1 MESKALPK
9 RHDIPAEYTW
19 NAPSV
24 FESREAWEAAY
35 QDLAVQLPSLKRF
48 EGHLSDGPATLA
60 EWMTLTSE
68 MGITIGKL
76 MVYAGMSSAV
86 DTNDQAAV
94 AMQGRGMMLVGQVQA
109 LTAFADPELLQI
121 GWETLSQWIAQNAD
135 LAVYHHYIDRL
146 FRKQQHI
153 RSAEV
158 EEVLGL
164 LADNFSM
171 PYRTYSMLT
180 DADFKFTQAA
190 ENEPVAQSTI
200 TDLMNNP
207 NREVRR
213 TAWENY
219 ADRYLDYKHTLA
231 ANYLASVK
239 QDAFEAHVRGYSGT
253 LEAVLFP
260 DNIPVEVFHNL
271 IDTYKRFLPT
281 WHRYWAIR
289 RRILGFETLTP
300 YDIWAPL
307 SQTRPVVDYDQAI
320 DWLTEAL
327 APLGDDYVAT
337 MRQGS
342 LENRWV
348 DRYPNEGKSSGA
360 FSSGAKGTHP
370 FIMMSYANSL
380 ESMSTLAHEL
390 GHSMHSYLTWQH
402 QPVIYSNYS
411 SFVAEVASNFHQA
424 MLRDY
429 LFKNNPDPGFQI
441 ALIEEA
447 MSNFHRYFFIMPT
460 LARYEHE
467 VHQRV
472 EQGGSLTADDMIK
485 LMTELFSEGYGSEMH
500 IDHDRVGI
508 TWAQFPHL
516 YAAYYPFQYATGI
529 SGAHALASRVLAGGS
544 NAAEAYRGF
553 LSSGSS
559 GYPIDVLKQAGVD
572 LTTPEP
578 VEQTFAILTQYIDR
592 LDQLTR

>member
-1 MESKALPK
+1 MEAIALPK
-9 RHDIPAEYTW
+9 RHDIAAEHTW

-24 FESREAWEAAY
+24 FESREVWETAY
-35 QDLAVQLPSLKRF
+35 QQFSEQLPALKRF
-48 EGHLSDGPATLA
+48 EGHLNASHSTLK
-60 EWMTLTSE
+60 EWFALTSE
-68 MGITIGKL
+68 MSMAIGKL
-76 MVYAGMSSAV
+76 IVYVGMSTAV
-86 DTNDQAAV
+86 DTNDQQAL
-94 AMQGRGMMLVGQVQA
+94 AMQGRVQMLYGQYQA
-109 LTAFADPELLQI
+109 TSAFAEPELLQI
-121 GWETLSQWIAQNAD
+121 GLETLRQWMDAD
-135 LAVYHHYIDRL
+135 PALATYRHYIEDL

-158 EEVLGL
+158 EEILGR

-180 DADFKFTQAA
+180 DADFKFQQAA
-190 ENEPVAQSTI
+190 ENHPVAQSTI
-200 TDLMNNP
+200 TELMHNP
-207 NREVRR
+207 SREVRR

-219 ADRYLDYKHTLA
+219 ADLYLAYKHTLA

-239 QDAFEAHVRGYSGT
+239 QDAFQAQVRGYANS
-253 LEAVLFP
+253 LEAALFP
-260 DNIPVEVFHNL
+260 DNISVEVFHNL
-271 IDTYKRFLPT
+271 VETYRRFLPT
-281 WHRYWAIR
+281 WQRYWAIR
-289 RRILGFETLTP
+289 RRILGFDTLHP

-307 SQTRPVVDYDQAI
+307 TDVRPVVPYDQAV

-327 APLGDDYVAT
+327 APLGDDYVQI
-337 MRQGS
+337 MRRGS
-342 LENRWV
+342 LEDRWV
-348 DRYPNEGKSSGA
+348 DRYPNDGKSSGA
-360 FSSGAKGTHP
+360 FSSGWKGTHP
-370 FIMMSYANSL
+370 FIMMSYADSL

-402 QPVIYSNYS
+402 QPLYYSGYS

-429 LFKNNPDPGFQI
+429 LFKHNADPAFQI

-472 EQGGSLTADDMIK
+472 ENGGSLTADDMIG
-485 LMTELFSEGYGSEMH
+485 LMTERFSEGYGTEMD

-529 SGAHALASRVLAGGS
+529 SGAHALAARVLAGEP
-544 NAAEAYRGF
+544 NAAEDYRGF
-553 LSSGSS
+553 LSSGSAA
-559 GYPIDVLKQAGVD
+559 YPIDVLKKAGVD
-572 LTTPEP
+572 LTTPAP
-578 VEQTFAILTQYIDR
+578 VEQTFAILTEYIDR